1 LKRLSVFSK
10 LILFLTSYIPLGI
23 ISLIIDY
30 QSTTF
35 PFFIHGV
42 YALILLALVV
52 LLPIPLFLFIRHF
65 MRRPAG
71 WESMKIVTVESM
83 DKEILAYIFTYI
95 LPFLGFPEGRRVV
108 IGLFLLV
115 IIGILYTRSDMI
127 CINPLLAIFGYHIL
141 SVEWTKTG
149 AEAKTKA
156 IIISKADYFNIK
168 QAGMVTAV
176 QVYNE
181 IYILKGAQDGQ
192 S

>member
-1 LKRLSVFSK
+1 MKRLTVFSK

-23 ISLIIDY
+23 ICLIIDY
-30 QSTTF
+30 EKAAF
-35 PFFIHGV
+35 PFFKHGV
-42 YALILLALVV
+42 YALVLLALIV
-52 LLPIPLFLFIRHF
+52 LLPIPLFLMIRHF
-65 MRRPAG
+65 RRRQAG
-71 WESMKIVTVESM
+71 WEILKIVTVESM
-83 DKEILAYIFTYI
+83 DKEILEYIFTYI
-95 LPFLGFPEGRRVV
+95 LPFLGFPEGRKVV
-108 IGLFLLV
+108 IGLFMLV

-156 IIISKADYFNIK
+156 IIISKADYFNVK
-168 QAGMVTAV
+168 QAGTITAV

-181 IYILKGAQDGQ
+181 LYIVKGSKNGH